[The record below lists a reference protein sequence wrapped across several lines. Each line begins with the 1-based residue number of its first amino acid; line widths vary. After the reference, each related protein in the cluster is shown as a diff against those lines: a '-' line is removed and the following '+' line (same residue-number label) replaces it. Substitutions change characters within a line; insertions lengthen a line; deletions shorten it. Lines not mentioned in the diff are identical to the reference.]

1 MTEYKKGSDVDI
13 IKESA
18 IRYGIERYRGYTV
31 EDYYALPEDTR
42 AELIDGVLY
51 DMASPSVRHQDI
63 AMQVSFQMADY
74 VNKKGGKCKVLQGP
88 VDVQLDRDDKT
99 MVVPDIIIV
108 CDPEKVKEDRVT
120 GGPDFVAEIVSPS
133 SRKLDYAIKSGKYC
147 GADVREYWVV
157 DPEKDRVIVYDF
169 EGDKPPAIY
178 SMKEEVPVQ
187 IFGGELKIRFP
198 EFCP

>member
-1 MTEYKKGSDVDI
+1 MTEYKKGSDVNI

-18 IRYGIERYRGYTV
+18 LRYGIERYKGYTI

-51 DMASPSVRHQDI
+51 DMASPTVRHQDI
-63 AMQVSFQMADY
+63 AMQVSFQMVDY
-74 VNKKGGKCKVLQGP
+74 VNKKDGRCMVLQGP

-120 GGPDFVAEIVSPS
+120 
-133 SRKLDYAIKSGKYC
+133 
-147 GADVREYWVV
+147 
-157 DPEKDRVIVYDF
+157 VYDF

-178 SMKEEVPVQ
+178 SMKEKVPVQ
-187 IFGGELKIRFP
+187 IFDGELKIRFP
-198 EFCP
+198 ETV

>member
-1 MTEYKKGSDVDI
+1 MTEYKKGSDVNI

-18 IRYGIERYRGYTV
+18 V

-63 AMQVSFQMADY
+63 AMQVSFQMVDY

-99 MVVPDIIIV
+99 MVVPDIMIRQWWFRI
-108 CDPEKVKEDRVT
+108 
-120 GGPDFVAEIVSPS
+120 S
-133 SRKLDYAIKSGKYC
+133 LLYAI
-147 GADVREYWVV
+147 R
-157 DPEKDRVIVYDF
+157 R
-169 EGDKPPAIY
+169 
-178 SMKEEVPVQ
+178 
-187 IFGGELKIRFP
+187 R
-198 EFCP
+198 

>member
-1 MTEYKKGSDVDI
+1 MTEKKKSPEPNI

-18 IRYGIERYRGYTV
+18 IPYGIRQFRGYTV
-31 EDYYALPEDTR
+31 EDYRGLPEDQR
-42 AELIDGVLY
+42 VELINGVFY
-51 DMASPSVRHQDI
+51 DMASPTVRHQQI
-63 AMQVSFQMADY
+63 AMSVSVQMANY
-74 VNKKGGKCKVLQGP
+74 VEGKKGKCLVLAGP
-88 VDVQLDRDDKT
+88 VDVQLGCDNRT
-99 MVVPDIIIV
+99 MVVPDIIVV
-108 CDPEKVKEDRVT
+108 CDPEKVMKDRVK

-133 SRKLDYAIKSGKYC
+133 SRKRDYAIKSGKYC
-147 GADVREYWVV
+147 GADVREYWVI

-198 EFCP
+198 ETV